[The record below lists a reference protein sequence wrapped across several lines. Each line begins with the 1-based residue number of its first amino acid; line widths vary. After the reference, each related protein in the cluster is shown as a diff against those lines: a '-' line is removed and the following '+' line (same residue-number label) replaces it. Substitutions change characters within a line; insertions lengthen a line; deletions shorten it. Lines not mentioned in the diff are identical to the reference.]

1 MDDQKTVIAGAVK
14 SAKGDRVL
22 VNASL
27 GFGQSFQCWE
37 TKDGTL
43 QMGLCLTVSRD
54 GLMILGDAVTKAM
67 SAQLKERWMES
78 VRENIRNQRREEL
91 VHALLGLRTSIVSGD
106 PDSVFDSAAH
116 MEQRRAAAASHGA
129 VLDEVLSAECSFA
142 MVDALDMLRER

>member
-1 MDDQKTVIAGAVK
+1 MDDQKTVIAGVPK

-43 QMGLCLTVSRD
+43 QMGLCLMVSRD

-67 SAQLKERWMES
+67 SAQLKERWMEG

-106 PDSVFDSAAH
+106 PV
-116 MEQRRAAAASHGA
+116 
-129 VLDEVLSAECSFA
+129 SFPKKIQ
-142 MVDALDMLRER
+142 E